1 MVMVRMNICML
12 SYQKGGSVIRMMEA
26 IITRG
31 TFNWGLTQYLTDL
44 SYRYLTAQ
52 YPVPPLVPLLHSAAT
67 EDDLF
72 SHLEAAAME
81 DGEWPASNKP
91 FPEVMKSW
99 TNQAGLPVVQVARNT
114 SHLTFTQ
121 VQGRWRCLCGC

>member
-1 MVMVRMNICML
+1 MF

-26 IITRG
+26 MITRG

-44 SYRYLTAQ
+44 SYRYLSV
-52 YPVPPLVPLLHSAAT
+52 PVPSLVPLLRSAAT

-72 SHLEAAAME
+72 AHLEAAAME
-81 DGEWPASNKP
+81 DAEWPASNKP
-91 FPEVMKSW
+91 FAEVMRSW

-121 VQGRWRCLCGC
+121 VLGQDQE